1 MYTLNELGELLME
14 LLAANSPAQRIIDDK
29 LHNYKAVAKICLEVS
44 LTDIH
49 SDMHDVSFGT
59 CLVLKSRQ
67 LKLLG
72 TCTAC

>member
-1 MYTLNELGELLME
+1 MYTLNELGELLMG

-49 SDMHDVSFGT
+49 
-59 CLVLKSRQ
+59 
-67 LKLLG
+67 
-72 TCTAC
+72 